1 MFPKC
6 WGCAVC
12 FRDDIVSWLSQA
24 LQLWNREWSGQSSMI
39 LTSRALLLAC
49 ILLYSK
55 RQSSQNTV
63 SSHALVC
70 IHVCMHIPYLTLYMC
85 AYALYMHELTGSYV
99 PHIPWVPVYMYMSK
113 CAFMTIWLTLF
124 RSFLEESK
132 LKKVNNSSQKIRNT
146 SDLAHA
152 LLCTLCSYRCA
163 HIYIYGYVADYLEE
177 FSGRLTMHWSEST
190 S

>member
-1 MFPKC
+1 MEGSFFLVVPALFTVQIAFCDITESYLFLYAHIHTPISPVYICAYSHVFLNACVPVSFVPKY
-6 WGCAVC
+6 
-12 FRDDIVSWLSQA
+12 IVLH
-24 LQLWNREWSGQSSMI
+24 M
-39 LTSRALLLAC
+39 
-49 ILLYSK
+49 
-55 RQSSQNTV
+55 
-63 SSHALVC
+63 C

-85 AYALYMHELTGSYV
+85 AYAPYMHVLTGSYV

-124 RSFLEESK
+124 RIFLEESK